1 MILYKVNNR
10 DYTISFFKAVRLA
23 KTILKNRSNNTCGNK
38 FTITQ
43 GKKGGYC
50 VKSNDNWE
58 KFGNANLTQVI
69 ITKHEVI

>member
-1 MILYKVNNR
+1 MLYKVNNQY
-10 DYTISFFKAVRLA
+10 YTTDFSKAVQCA
-23 KTILKNRSNNTCGNK
+23 KTILKNRSNNTCGNE

-58 KFGNANLTQVI
+58 KFGNANLTQVV
-69 ITKHEVI
+69 ITKHKLE